1 MNKIELQNIV
11 GGALQEK
18 FEKAFEKVVE
28 NMQDVNTSFRIKR
41 GINIKLSFSQNEMRD
56 EVLCDIDVVEKLAPQ
71 AAMRTQFAVGK
82 DLRTGEL
89 YAEEFGKQIKGQ
101 MSINDYVDPEPQKT
115 EQKVEEVNGK
125 TVDTETGEIV
135 TDTVVDF
142 RKVAR

>member
-1 MNKIELQNIV
+1 MNKVELQNIV

>member
-1 MNKIELQNIV
+1 MNKVELQNIV

-28 NMQDVNTSFRIKR
+28 NMQDANTSFRIKR

-101 MSINDYVDPEPQKT
+101 MSINDYVDEEPKKS
-115 EQKVEEVNGK
+115 EPKVEEVNGK
-125 TVDTETGEIV
+125 KVDTETGEIV
-135 TDTVVDF
+135 TDNVVDF
-142 RKVAR
+142 RKAAL

>member
-1 MNKIELQNIV
+1 MNKVELQNIV

-71 AAMRTQFAVGK
+71 AAIRTQFAVGK

-101 MSINDYVDPEPQKT
+101 MSINDYVDSKPQKT
-115 EQKVEEVNGK
+115 EPKVEEVNGK

>member
-1 MNKIELQNIV
+1 MNKVELQNIV

-28 NMQDVNTSFRIKR
+28 NMQDANTSFRIKR

-101 MSINDYVDPEPQKT
+101 MSINDYVDPEPKKS
-115 EQKVEEVNGK
+115 EPKAEEVNGK
-125 TVDTETGEIV
+125 MVDTETGEIV
-135 TDTVVDF
+135 TDNVVDF
-142 RKVAR
+142 RKAAL

>member
-1 MNKIELQNIV
+1 MNKVELQNIV

-18 FEKAFEKVVE
+18 FERSFERVVE

-56 EVLCDIDVVEKLAPQ
+56 EALCDIDVVEKLAPQ

-101 MSINDYVDPEPQKT
+101 MSINDYVNPEPQKT
-115 EQKVEEVNGK
+115 EPKVEEVNGK

>member
-1 MNKIELQNIV
+1 MNKVELQNIV

-56 EVLCDIDVVEKLAPQ
+56 EVFCDIDVVEKLAPQ

-142 RKVAR
+142 RKAAR

>member
-135 TDTVVDF
+135 TDTVVGF
-142 RKVAR
+142 RNVAR

>member
-1 MNKIELQNIV
+1 M
-11 GGALQEK
+11 QEK

-142 RKVAR
+142 RKAAR

>member
-1 MNKIELQNIV
+1 
-11 GGALQEK
+11 
-18 FEKAFEKVVE
+18 
-28 NMQDVNTSFRIKR
+28 MQDANTSFRIKR

-89 YAEEFGKQIKGQ
+89 FAEEFGKQIKGQ

-115 EQKVEEVNGK
+115 EPKVEEVNGK

-135 TDTVVDF
+135 TDNVVDF

>member
-1 MNKIELQNIV
+1 M
-11 GGALQEK
+11 QEK

-101 MSINDYVDPEPQKT
+101 MSINDYVDPESQKT

-125 TVDTETGEIV
+125 TVDTEYL
-135 TDTVVDF
+135 
-142 RKVAR
+142 

>member
-1 MNKIELQNIV
+1 MNKVELQNIV

-28 NMQDVNTSFRIKR
+28 NMQDANTSFRIKR

-71 AAMRTQFAVGK
+71 TAMRTQFAVGK

-89 YAEEFGKQIKGQ
+89 YAEEYGKQIKGQ
-101 MSINDYVDPEPQKT
+101 MSINDFPELKQI
-115 EQKVEEVNGK
+115 EEVDGK
-125 TVDTETGEIV
+125 AVDVETGEIV
-135 TDTVVDF
+135 TDNVVDF
-142 RKVAR
+142 RKAAR

>member
-1 MNKIELQNIV
+1 MNKVELQSIV

-56 EVLCDIDVVEKLAPQ
+56 EVFCDIDVVEKLAPQ

-142 RKVAR
+142 RKAAR

>member
-142 RKVAR
+142 RNVAR

>member
-1 MNKIELQNIV
+1 MNKVELQSIV

-28 NMQDVNTSFRIKR
+28 NMQDANTSFRIKR

-71 AAMRTQFAVGK
+71 TAMRTQFAVGK

-89 YAEEFGKQIKGQ
+89 YAEEYGKQIKGQ
-101 MSINDYVDPEPQKT
+101 MSINDFPELKQI
-115 EQKVEEVNGK
+115 EEVDGK
-125 TVDTETGEIV
+125 AVDVETGEIV
-135 TDTVVDF
+135 TDNVVDF

>member
-1 MNKIELQNIV
+1 MNKVELQNIV

-28 NMQDVNTSFRIKR
+28 NMQDANTSFRIKR

-56 EVLCDIDVVEKLAPQ
+56 EVLCDIDVIEKLAPQ

-101 MSINDYVDPEPQKT
+101 MSINDYVDEEPKKS
-115 EQKVEEVNGK
+115 EPKVEEVNGK
-125 TVDTETGEIV
+125 MVDTETGEIV
-135 TDTVVDF
+135 TDNVVDF
-142 RKVAR
+142 RKAAL

>member
-1 MNKIELQNIV
+1 M
-11 GGALQEK
+11 QEK

-56 EVLCDIDVVEKLAPQ
+56 EVFCDIDVVEKLAPQ

-101 MSINDYVDPEPQKT
+101 MSINDYVDPVPQKT

-142 RKVAR
+142 RKAAR

>member
-1 MNKIELQNIV
+1 MNKVELQNIV

-56 EVLCDIDVVEKLAPQ
+56 EFFCDIDVVEKLAPQ

-142 RKVAR
+142 RKAAR

>member
-1 MNKIELQNIV
+1 MNKVELQNIV

-101 MSINDYVDPEPQKT
+101 MSINDYVDSEPQKT

>member
-1 MNKIELQNIV
+1 MNKVELQNIV

-56 EVLCDIDVVEKLAPQ
+56 EVLCDIDVIEKLAPQ

-101 MSINDYVDPEPQKT
+101 MSINDYVNEEPKKS
-115 EQKVEEVNGK
+115 EPKVEEVNGK
-125 TVDTETGEIV
+125 KVDTETGEIV
-135 TDTVVDF
+135 TDNVVDF
-142 RKVAR
+142 RKAAL

>member
-1 MNKIELQNIV
+1 M
-11 GGALQEK
+11 QEK

-56 EVLCDIDVVEKLAPQ
+56 EVFCDIDVVEKLAPQ

-142 RKVAR
+142 RKAAR

>member
-1 MNKIELQNIV
+1 MNKVELQNIV

-142 RKVAR
+142 RKAAR